1 MLKWVSHNSIMVI
14 IQVDCFVGSII
25 LTIHP
30 LPHAIGYLEYGLR
43 STSYDECKGS

>member
-1 MLKWVSHNSIMVI
+1 MGVTQFDYGDYSSRLLRW
-14 IQVDCFVGSII
+14 FLI